1 MNKTND
7 NKLINNVFI
16 DTSVFIRNNFLFKRN
31 EKLAELTNLH
41 YEGKINV
48 FLTEITYKE
57 VISNITEKMQK
68 ATQKLK
74 TSDCIIL
81 KNFIKSYNMLTNC
94 NNCVEQVIKG
104 FEQYIKQTG
113 IIIINIDKNLTQ
125 AVFNKY
131 FNLEPPFSE
140 KKKYE
145 FPDAFTL
152 ETIEN
157 WCIKNNT
164 KTYFVSDDVDCKD
177 FAEKS
182 NNIKCLTSLSELINI
197 VRSDYEENYKKFIDS
212 FENNIDLI
220 KATIFEYL
228 FLQKET
234 AYNIDFSNCTDIP
247 ESSIKNY
254 KILSIKPEDKIIIL
268 EKSIREITDSTALYE
283 VSINNTI
290 LIKSDKMGFVET
302 KRYLLSLIIL
312 LEAKILDDKVVYN
325 VINKHINIE
334 IPFFAPI

>member
-94 NNCVEQVIKG
+94 NNCVERVIKD

-312 LEAKILDDKVVYN
+312 LEAKIVDDKVVYN